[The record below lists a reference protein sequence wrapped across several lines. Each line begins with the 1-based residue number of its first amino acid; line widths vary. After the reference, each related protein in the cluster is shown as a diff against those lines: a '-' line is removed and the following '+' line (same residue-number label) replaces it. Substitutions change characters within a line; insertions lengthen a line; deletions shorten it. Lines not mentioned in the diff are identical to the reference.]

1 MRKYCT
7 IIKQL
12 FIEIKEEYGMRK
24 RVSSTIILLFI
35 FLLSLTLLTGCAK
48 PPTQEV
54 ENAEKAITQAK
65 QKEADLYVQDEFRKA
80 VEALQKAK
88 DLIINREYKE
98 AKASAEASANSALKA
113 ISFVEMN
120 KATLKEE
127 AEKMVQEV
135 QQSLGELKTI
145 AATAIKKKAPFNKEE
160 VQGAIGKYEL
170 DIMSV
175 KDQLQEQKIR
185 GAYDQLVSLK
195 EQIKVQKENLTAA
208 LEQKQETKK

>member
-1 MRKYCT
+1 MRKGFSSS
-7 IIKQL
+7 IVIL
-12 FIEIKEEYGMRK
+12 F
-24 RVSSTIILLFI
+24 V
-35 FLLSLTLLTGCAK
+35 FLLSLTLLSGCAK

-54 ENAEKAITQAK
+54 ENAEKAIAEAK

-80 VEALQKAK
+80 EEALRKAK

-98 AKASAEASANSALKA
+98 AKAAAEASDKSALKA
-113 ISFVEMN
+113 ISLVEMN

-135 QQSLGELKTI
+135 QQLMGELKTF
-145 AATAIKKKAPFNKEE
+145 AAAAIKKKAPFNKEE

-208 LEQKQETKK
+208 LEQKQEAKK

>member
-1 MRKYCT
+1 MRKGFSSS
-7 IIKQL
+7 IVIL
-12 FIEIKEEYGMRK
+12 F
-24 RVSSTIILLFI
+24 V
-35 FLLSLTLLTGCAK
+35 FLLSLTLLSGCAK

-54 ENAEKAITQAK
+54 ENAEKAIAEAK

-80 VEALQKAK
+80 EEALRKAK

-98 AKASAEASANSALKA
+98 AKAAAEASAKSALKA
-113 ISFVEMN
+113 ISLVEMN

-135 QQSLGELKTI
+135 QQLMGELKTF
-145 AATAIKKKAPFNKEE
+145 AATAIKKKAPFKKEE
-160 VQGAIGKYEL
+160 VRGAIGKYEL

-175 KDQLQEQKIR
+175 KDQLQERKIR

-208 LEQKQETKK
+208 LEQKQEAKK

>member
-1 MRKYCT
+1 
-7 IIKQL
+7 
-12 FIEIKEEYGMRK
+12 MRK

-113 ISFVEMN
+113 ISSVEMN

-127 AEKMVQEV
+127 AEKMVQEI
-135 QQSLGELKTI
+135 QQLMGELKTF
-145 AATAIKKKAPFNKEE
+145 AATAIKKKTPFNKEE

-185 GAYDQLVSLK
+185 WAYDQLVSLK